1 MSKFTRLDHLSSED
15 LLNYARNSAR
25 KLRTLKM
32 RISRLE
38 KAKAKMQ
45 QVGSSSDT
53 DLRYMFDKL
62 QNGVERNSFKLE
74 NPVCHWKG
82 CELGKFTDV
91 ECFSLIPHTNFYIQ
105 IGWQW

>member
-1 MSKFTRLDHLSSED
+1 
-15 LLNYARNSAR
+15 
-25 KLRTLKM
+25 M

-45 QVGSSSDT
+45 QDGSSSDT

-91 ECFSLIPHTNFYIQ
+91 ECLFEHVKEHFPILKKTLLQ
-105 IGWQW
+105 